1 MTLSSRSASVHT
13 SWLSGT
19 GRKSLT
25 STMRV
30 GRSTVMA
37 PPNSSRR
44 PVGSGGSDIVARAL
58 SSETRNHPKVL
69 KNGAK

>member
-1 MTLSSRSASVHT
+1 MMLSSLSASVHT

-25 STMRV
+25 STRRV
-30 GRSTVMA
+30 GRSTVIA

-44 PVGSGGSDIVARAL
+44 PVGSGGCAMRARDEV
-58 SSETRNHPKVL
+58 STNSCCVVL
-69 KNGAK
+69 FFRSVF